1 MQEIQTLNF
10 QDFIGTDGDI
20 LITDSL
26 RVAQVHKK
34 RHDNVMQLIRKRVE
48 EAGPWGLLNFKETH
62 YIDAQNGQQYEMF
75 TMTKEGYQFLV
86 GRMTGKKA
94 VEHQIAYIEA
104 FNAMAAYVRNQKDG
118 LRYRCMEKELECR
131 DSARRGSFHGKGLN
145 QRKHE
150 KRVLESELAELQALA
165 QPALPLH

>member
-1 MQEIQTLNF
+1 MKEIQALNF
-10 QDFIGTDGDI
+10 QEFITADGET

-34 RHDNVMQLIRKRVE
+34 RHDNVMQLIRKRVV
-48 EAGPWGLLNFKETH
+48 EAGAWGLLNFKEAQ
-62 YIDAQNGQQYEMF
+62 YIDSQNGQQYDMF

-104 FNAMAAYVRNQKDG
+104 FNAMAAYIRNQREG
-118 LRYRCMEKELECR
+118 LRFRCMEKELECL
-131 DSARRGSFHGKGLN
+131 DSARRGSFHGRGLN
-145 QRKHE
+145 QRKQE
-150 KRVLESELAELQALA
+150 KPVLEAQLAALLERA
-165 QPALPLH
+165 QPSLMLN